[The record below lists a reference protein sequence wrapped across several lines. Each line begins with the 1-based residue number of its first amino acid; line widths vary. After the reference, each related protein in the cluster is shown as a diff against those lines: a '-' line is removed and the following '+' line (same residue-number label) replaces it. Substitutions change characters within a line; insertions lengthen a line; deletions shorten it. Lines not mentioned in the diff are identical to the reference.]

1 MKIKTTSSFY
11 VVKKGVFNVGEIVE
25 FENELARQLI
35 TQGVAIEYIE
45 EKQLIKKE
53 ENVDYSTL
61 TIKELKELLKEKKL
75 STVGKKAELIER
87 LKECDING

>member
-25 FENELARQLI
+25 FDDELARKLI

-53 ENVDYSTL
+53 ENVDYNTL
-61 TIKELKELLKEKKL
+61 TIKELKELLKERNL
-75 STVGKKAELIER
+75 STVGKKTELIKR